1 MPLAHL
7 GRRVGQGQTHTHI
20 HRHTQRFSLS
30 LSLFLGR
37 KLSMCEENYQ
47 YWGEKL
53 ETADQGLHIH
63 QHIEMQEKAGVR
75 QMTHNSS

>member
-1 MPLAHL
+1 
-7 GRRVGQGQTHTHI
+7 
-20 HRHTQRFSLS
+20 
-30 LSLFLGR
+30 
-37 KLSMCEENYQ
+37 MCEENYQ